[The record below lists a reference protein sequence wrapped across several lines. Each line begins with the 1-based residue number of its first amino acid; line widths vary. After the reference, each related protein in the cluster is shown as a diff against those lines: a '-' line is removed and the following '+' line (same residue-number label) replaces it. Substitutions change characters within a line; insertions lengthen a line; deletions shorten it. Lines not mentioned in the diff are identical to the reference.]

1 MIGQASTQ
9 LIKQDSSIDQV
20 TPAGGWLCDG
30 FNPAGLQPGGA
41 IDRITDAAA
50 SHSREKFSQKLL
62 ATVNATEDLV
72 VALTILV
79 KAARV
84 HQT

>member
-1 MIGQASTQ
+1 MRRFRSSWPAAGEAIG
-9 LIKQDSSIDQV
+9 
-20 TPAGGWLCDG
+20 
-30 FNPAGLQPGGA
+30 
-41 IDRITDAAA
+41 RITDAAA
-50 SHSREKFSQKLL
+50 SQSRKKVSQKLL

-84 HQT
+84 HHT